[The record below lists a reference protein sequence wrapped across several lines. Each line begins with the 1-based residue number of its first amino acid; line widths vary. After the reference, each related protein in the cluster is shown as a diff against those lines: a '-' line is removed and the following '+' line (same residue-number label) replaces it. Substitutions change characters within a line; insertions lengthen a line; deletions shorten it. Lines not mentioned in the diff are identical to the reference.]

1 MATIVGPYT
10 VRMSRAAIADPRKL
24 DLDRW
29 CRAGTALQ
37 GELPWAALP
46 RLAEAQS
53 VLPPQDGVSGAQ
65 RPEWRMGLR
74 IQGRLRM
81 TCQRCLHPMVI
92 AVQMSRAF
100 RFVADEAE
108 AEALDEAAED
118 EDVLVLSRAFD
129 LPALVEDELI
139 LSLPLVPRH
148 AQCPVDVQSLLA
160 AADTPAGPAAAEEP
174 PATPFAVLAA
184 LKR

>member
-1 MATIVGPYT
+1 M
-10 VRMSRAAIADPRKL
+10 
-24 DLDRW
+24 
-29 CRAGTALQ
+29 
-37 GELPWAALP
+37 
-46 RLAEAQS
+46 
-53 VLPPQDGVSGAQ
+53 LPPQDGVSGAEAGPFVWTAEGRFAHAVGR